1 MLSISDLAK
10 LEPIRSD
17 LKSDA
22 EFRRLSDLW
31 EEHIA
36 PVMVELKHMSGTR
49 PQSSSFENGE
59 DFEEAFGF
67 WMGRQGRVIAMRL
80 SDASRKWQSLSL
92 SDDSREY

>member
-1 MLSISDLAK
+1 MPSISDLAK

-17 LKSDA
+17 FKSVA

-31 EEHIA
+31 EDHIA
-36 PVMVELKHMSGTR
+36 LVIVELKRLAGTR
-49 PQSSSFENGE
+49 PQPSSFEDSE

-80 SDASRKWQSLSL
+80 SDALRRWQSLSR
-92 SDDSREY
+92 SDDG

>member
-1 MLSISDLAK
+1 VPSISDLAK

-17 LKSDA
+17 FKSDS

-36 PVMVELKHMSGTR
+36 PVIVELKRMAGTR
-49 PQSSSFENGE
+49 PQPSSFEDSE

-67 WMGRQGRVIAMRL
+67 WMGRQGRVIATRL
-80 SDASRKWQSLSL
+80 SDALRRWQSLSR
-92 SDDSREY
+92 SDDG